1 MEHCVTTF
9 ITDMSQLLDI
19 KIKFNQP
26 IGSWDTSSVTS
37 MVRMFSNATSFI
49 QPIGSWDTS
58 SVTSMVRMFIEAASF
73 TSDLSKWVIRDDCD
87 QTEWMKGALLDY
99 HQSRKKDTLET
110 TEQIKEELI
119 ATTWDPNRVV
129 DWCFDLES
137 KEAIDEMD

>member
-1 MEHCVTTF
+1 MKYMFYGAT
-9 ITDMSQLLDI
+9 S
-19 KIKFNQP
+19 FNQP

-37 MVRMFSNATSFI
+37 MVRMFDEATSFN

-58 SVTSMVRMFIEAASF
+58 SVRTMVRMFIEAASF